1 LCDRGFEVDAG
12 VLSAEVRNLP
22 DRALDPRPHAPVL
35 RKTCCGCTRTEL
47 VEYVAAQH
55 RALPPDDRRRRICE
69 RCLDERCGRATLV
82 RVQGLACTG
91 IARMTKLSR
100 YGCISGPCGLTTR
113 LKRPREAALAKE
125 AVMPSSMSLDHQLPF
140 NLGQPVRRRTHLEGP
155 VGVIVGFVFIP
166 TGAALVRWTDAGGAT
181 FEKLD
186 ELIDVRI
193 NS

>member
-1 LCDRGFEVDAG
+1 
-12 VLSAEVRNLP
+12 
-22 DRALDPRPHAPVL
+22 
-35 RKTCCGCTRTEL
+35 
-47 VEYVAAQH
+47 
-55 RALPPDDRRRRICE
+55 
-69 RCLDERCGRATLV
+69 
-82 RVQGLACTG
+82 
-91 IARMTKLSR
+91 
-100 YGCISGPCGLTTR
+100 
-113 LKRPREAALAKE
+113 
-125 AVMPSSMSLDHQLPF
+125 MSLDHQLPF